1 MKTLKIL
8 SMVLVVSVI
17 GTSQGEAQI
26 WKKIKDKTK
35 SKVEERVSDKISERI
50 ADAVVE
56 KMDVQLKSPNN
67 PYGSSVR
74 SEKPENLPDS
84 YSFDWRFKM
93 KIKNAGMNEEM
104 LFDYYMTSN
113 GNYIGYEMPEAEG
126 MFMVMDGDIKSTISF
141 IEQEENKM
149 ALTYSLPDDLSSAD
163 DSDTESEDMVITD
176 LPSKTI
182 LGYEAQGKQIETD
195 ESTIIMYYTDEINM
209 SFSGMFPSFKNNEKT
224 PNYNYP
230 KDMRNASVLYME
242 VTEKESG
249 DTFIM
254 EGISID
260 EVDRNIRIEDYQ
272 FL

>member
-1 MKTLKIL
+1 
-8 SMVLVVSVI
+8 
-17 GTSQGEAQI
+17 
-26 WKKIKDKTK
+26 
-35 SKVEERVSDKISERI
+35 
-50 ADAVVE
+50 
-56 KMDVQLKSPNN
+56 
-67 PYGSSVR
+67 
-74 SEKPENLPDS
+74 
-84 YSFDWRFKM
+84 
-93 KIKNAGMNEEM
+93 
-104 LFDYYMTSN
+104 
-113 GNYIGYEMPEAEG
+113 
-126 MFMVMDGDIKSTISF
+126 
-141 IEQEENKM
+141 
-149 ALTYSLPDDLSSAD
+149 
-163 DSDTESEDMVITD
+163 
-176 LPSKTI
+176 PSKTI

-230 KDMRNASVLYME
+230 KDMENTSVLYME